1 MNQYYL
7 SWRAGALYRAIH
19 VRDGAQLVELT
30 RVACKL
36 KLTFAPLVVMIR
48 QVHGAFP
55 ASTNSTPTWV
65 SENNPSIDGGRVS
78 TTCGRNP
85 GFQAE
90 RGFLVRLIQRNSIPT
105 TCALLNFSNKLA
117 QPSLPRAL
125 SMVTPPSCGLWSQ
138 IHAGGP
144 SQ

>member
-7 SWRAGALYRAIH
+7 PWRAGALYRAAH
-19 VRDGAQLVELT
+19 VRDGAQLIELT

-48 QVHGAFP
+48 QVHGTFP
-55 ASTNSTPTWV
+55 ASTNSTPTWF
-65 SENNPSIDGGRVS
+65 SENNPSTDGGRVP

-90 RGFLVRLIQRNSIPT
+90 RGFLVRLIPFKRLCSHHKHNIARVLHRFKTWQTSFNIGFNER
-105 TCALLNFSNKLA
+105 
-117 QPSLPRAL
+117 R
-125 SMVTPPSCGLWSQ
+125 
-138 IHAGGP
+138 
-144 SQ
+144 